1 MPKDR
6 MVNKSLCFQ
15 RAGSPGRGRPIS
27 DVQKII
33 KGAWVMGSL
42 DKMPT
47 MTMKA

>member
-15 RAGSPGRGRPIS
+15 RAGSPGRGGPIS

-42 DKMPT
+42 DKIPN

>member
-33 KGAWVMGSL
+33 KGAWAIGSL